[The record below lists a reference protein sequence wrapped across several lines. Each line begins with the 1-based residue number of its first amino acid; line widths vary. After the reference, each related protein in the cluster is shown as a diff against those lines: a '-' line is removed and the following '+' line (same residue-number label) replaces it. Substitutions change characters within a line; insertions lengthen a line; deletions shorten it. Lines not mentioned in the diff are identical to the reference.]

1 MCLKCLWWNCVLA
14 LLVDVCLTSL
24 CCLLQCNTEV
34 LLLEVL
40 VAELLEK
47 QALVRDVL
55 EVLKLVLLAEVLE
68 V

>member
-1 MCLKCLWWNCVLA
+1 MLA
-14 LLVDVCLTSL
+14 LLVDVCLTCL
-24 CCLLQCNTEV
+24 CCLLQCKCNTEV

>member
-1 MCLKCLWWNCVLA
+1 MLA
-14 LLVDVCLTSL
+14 LLVDVCLTCL

-55 EVLKLVLLAEVLE
+55 
-68 V
+68 